1 MNSEISVI
9 VYNCDCDC
17 WLTLSRWEIVII
29 LCPGPDTIWTWI
41 RRRNTVEQSQLA
53 SRDTTE
59 NLDTQSL
66 SSLVAYRYHEWGTQT
81 RLVSVPSN
89 DHHSLR
95 ITSSAAST
103 NRILT
108 YSAGRGWDI
117 PTFEA
122 DTSQCNPSRHIFLFL
137 VPSLLIQT
145 QLKSCW
151 RWAPD
156 FLECVMCRG
165 GPPVG
170 PSE

>member
-1 MNSEISVI
+1 MR
-9 VYNCDCDC
+9 NCDYSVSGPWYDMD
-17 WLTLSRWEIVII
+17 LNQKEKYSRAVPASEQGHHYRELGHSVLISTCGLQIS
-29 LCPGPDTIWTWI
+29 
-41 RRRNTVEQSQLA
+41 TVRQT
-53 SRDTTE
+53 SR
-59 NLDTQSL
+59 
-66 SSLVAYRYHEWGTQT
+66 
-81 RLVSVPSN
+81 VSVPSN